1 MAEDIKIM
9 RGSTLNSYNR
19 CSITRLVIDKQESNS
34 QHEYEDNSV
43 EQAALEKMPRKRVA
57 KDRLDRAQCKEQMG
71 DINNISKRNQK
82 RKYAV
87 IDIVGKWK

>member
-1 MAEDIKIM
+1 M
-9 RGSTLNSYNR
+9 
-19 CSITRLVIDKQESNS
+19 
-34 QHEYEDNSV
+34 